1 MTTKLTL
8 SISAAVIKKAKQ
20 AARRQKT
27 SVSKMVEL
35 YLEKNSRR
43 PVKKSVTATIL
54 LNAPAQKTKSGTE
67 KNVLRN
73 KLMAKYD
80 H

>member
-8 SISAAVIKKAKQ
+8 SISATVIKKAKQ

-27 SVSKMVEL
+27 SVSKMVEA
-35 YLEKNSRR
+35 YLEKTSRR
-43 PVKKSVTATIL
+43 PVKNSVTATIL
-54 LNAPAQKTKSGTE
+54 QNAPAQKTKPGTE
-67 KNVLRN
+67 KNILRN